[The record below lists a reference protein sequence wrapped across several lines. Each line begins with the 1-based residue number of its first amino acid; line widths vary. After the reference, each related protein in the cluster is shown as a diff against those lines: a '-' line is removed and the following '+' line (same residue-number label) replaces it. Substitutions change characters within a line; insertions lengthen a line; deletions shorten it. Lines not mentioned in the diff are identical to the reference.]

1 MEEILFVS
9 TACFVAGSL
18 LSVTM
23 LFIFVFR
30 QWWRVTLE
38 TGQDTCVTWTTPT
51 ATAGVSHAYIILI
64 KTGLPR
70 YVSDEWIIFIT
81 SL

>member
-1 MEEILFVS
+1 MMEEILFLS
-9 TACFVAGSL
+9 AACFVAGTL

-23 LFIFVFR
+23 LSVFVFR

-38 TGQDTCVTWTTPT
+38 TGQGTSVTWTTPT
-51 ATAGVSHAYIILI
+51 VTAGVSHAYITLI

-70 YVSDEWIIFIT
+70 YVSDEWRR
-81 SL
+81 